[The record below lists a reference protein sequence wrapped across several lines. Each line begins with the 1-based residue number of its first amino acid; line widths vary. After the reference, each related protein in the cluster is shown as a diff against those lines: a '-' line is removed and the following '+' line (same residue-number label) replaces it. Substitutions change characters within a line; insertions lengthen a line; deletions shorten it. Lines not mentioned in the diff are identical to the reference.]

1 MFLNLN
7 PAQVE
12 KKEEPVKSEK
22 DEEHEMIKKILLMP
36 VDELD
41 LSVRSQ
47 NCLRSA
53 NIKTIADLVSKNEGE
68 MLHYRN
74 FGRKSLAELGE
85 LIENF
90 NLNFGMDVD
99 KYLKEEPV
107 N

>member
-1 MFLNLN
+1 MT
-7 PAQVE
+7 PDAVE
-12 KKEEPVKSEK
+12 VEPVVEEK
-22 DEEHEMIKKILLMP
+22 DEQDEVIKKILLMP

-53 NIKTIADLVSKNEGE
+53 NIKTIADLVRKNESE

-85 LIENF
+85 LIESF
-90 NLNFGMDVD
+90 NLHFGMDVD
-99 KYLKEEPV
+99 KYIGEEAK
-107 N
+107 

>member
-1 MFLNLN
+1 MR
-7 PAQVE
+7 
-12 KKEEPVKSEK
+12 EEPVTQER
-22 DEEHEMIKKILLMP
+22 DEQFERVKKILLMP

-53 NIKTIADLVSKNEGE
+53 NIKTISDLVSKNESE

-85 LIENF
+85 LIDNF
-90 NLNFGMDVD
+90 GLTFGMDVD

-107 N
+107 K